1 MIMYHMGFHPV
12 TRWGEGI
19 YSSDFFLKPAAE
31 ALHKVH
37 DEIGKPLLLPLG
49 PASDMVGME
58 EMLKVQAAF
67 TGEGLPVFRSIEKAA
82 LAMARVEA
90 WHRRFTTA

>member
-1 MIMYHMGFHPV
+1 MYHMGFHPA

-19 YSSDFFLKPAAE
+19 YSSEFFLKPATE
-31 ALHKVH
+31 ALHKAH
-37 DEIGKPLLLPLG
+37 DEIRKPLILALG

-67 TGEGLPVFRSIEKAA
+67 VEEGLPVFRFIEKAA
-82 LAMARVEA
+82 LAMSRVVA
-90 WHRRFTTA
+90 WNKRYNQL